1 MKTMNFFVLGLV
13 LSFSAQAAN
22 EPFKLLKCPAVPQ
35 AYTQMLTELSVLK
48 TAIKRDAACAPV
60 QSEVKSLESLLG
72 DRRTTVVELI
82 KKNKT
87 EPLQE
92 RELDEV
98 RLYVEDVT
106 KKVFATA
113 ELLDRNKN
121 CFSEDNQALGLS
133 DLASITLDATA
144 LAKTVAGPWSAPI
157 AIGGQALAGIMQ
169 GLDKVVKSRRGY
181 DFNKLEQRQ
190 SYVQSLCT
198 YYNYRSDIEN
208 LLFPDQRVAQLRSLD
223 YALKTGLNGMVQS
236 CPECRQISELSK
248 APAQQTPANTGTING
263 LATSADA
270 AYKLPLGSITVKTI
284 SSMSWVRGELNRIA
298 EEMEGDVSIG
308 RDLVSEIKSDI
319 DQFLFDKEA
328 PRFIRFQNKK
338 ATDLFHDFRSYVV
351 SEAGSLIMAAGD
363 TIALP
368 MGSLYDMNELDII
381 NQVRSLKGPLTATK
395 QTNLVSRITEFERR
409 TADLLARTRLAMD
422 VQVTYCQFFQ
432 RAGLYNSGIQ
442 YACEGGSSV
451 NLVEALK
458 KLEQKPTTVELGLV
472 GEEEQAEVVADW
484 AEGLTSLMNKLSGDS
499 RLLEKK

>member
-1 MKTMNFFVLGLV
+1 MKTMNFLALGL
-13 LSFSAQAAN
+13 LISFSAQAAK

-48 TAIKRDAACAPV
+48 TAIKRDAACSPV

-72 DRRTTVVELI
+72 ERRTNVVNLI
-82 KKNKT
+82 KKSKT

-92 RELDEV
+92 RELLEV
-98 RLYVEDVT
+98 RTYVEDVT
-106 KKVFATA
+106 KKVFSTA

-157 AIGGQALAGIMQ
+157 ALGGQAIAGIMQ

-181 DFNKLEQRQ
+181 DFNRLEQRQ

-198 YYNYRSDIEN
+198 YYNYREDIEN
-208 LLFPDQRVAQLRSLD
+208 ILFPDQRVAQLRSLD

-236 CPECRQISELSK
+236 CPECRQISELSN
-248 APAQQTPANTGTING
+248 APSQAPGSAGTING
-263 LATSADA
+263 LATSADS

-284 SSMSWVRGELNRIA
+284 SSMGWVRGELNRIA

-308 RDLVSEIKSDI
+308 RDLVSEIKADI

-338 ATDLFHDFRSYVV
+338 AADLFQEFRGYTV
-351 SEAGSLIMAAGD
+351 SEAGSLLAAANS
-363 TIALP
+363 TNLP
-368 MGSLYDMNELDII
+368 LFRLYEMNELDII
-381 NQVRSLKGPLTATK
+381 NQVKALKGPLTAAK
-395 QTNLVSRITEFERR
+395 QTSVLSRIAEFERR
-409 TADLLARTRLAMD
+409 TSDLLARTRLAME

-432 RAGLYNSGIQ
+432 RAGLYNAGIQ

-451 NLVEALK
+451 NLAETLK
-458 KLEQKPTTVELGLV
+458 RLKPKPTTVEMGLI
-472 GEEEQAEVVADW
+472 GEEEPVSVVADW
-484 AEGLTSLMNKLSGDS
+484 ADGLTSMMNDLSS
-499 RLLEKK
+499 NPKLLERK

>member
-1 MKTMNFFVLGLV
+1 MI
-13 LSFSAQAAN
+13 
-22 EPFKLLKCPAVPQ
+22 
-35 AYTQMLTELSVLK
+35 TELSVLK

-60 QSEVKSLESLLG
+60 QSEVKCLENLLG
-72 DRRTTVVELI
+72 ARRTTVVELI

-92 RELDEV
+92 RELEEV
-98 RLYVEDVT
+98 RTYVEDVT

-181 DFNKLEQRQ
+181 DFDKLEQRQ

-198 YYNYRSDIEN
+198 YYNYRQDIEN
-208 LLFPDQRVAQLRSLD
+208 ILFPDQRVAKLRSLD
-223 YALKTGLNGMVQS
+223 YALKTGLNGMVQN
-236 CPECRQISELSK
+236 CPECRQISELSNK
-248 APAQQTPANTGTING
+248 GNTGTING
-263 LATSADA
+263 LASSADSI
-270 AYKLPLGSITVKTI
+270 YKLPLGSITVKTI
-284 SSMSWVRGELNRIA
+284 SSLGWVRGELNRIA

-308 RDLVSEIKSDI
+308 RDLVSEIKADI

-338 ATDLFHDFRSYVV
+338 AAGLFHEFRSYTI
-351 SEAGSLIMAAGD
+351 SEAQSLLISAGD
-363 TIALP
+363 TLSRP
-368 MGSLYDMNELDII
+368 MNSLYDMNELDII
-381 NQVRSLKGPLTATK
+381 NQVKALKGPLAATK
-395 QTNLVSRITEFERR
+395 QAGLLGRIDEFERR
-409 TADLLARTRLAMD
+409 TSDLLARTRLAME

-432 RAGLYNSGIQ
+432 RAGLYNAGIQ

-451 NLVEALK
+451 DLAATLK
-458 KLEQKPTTVELGLV
+458 NLEQKPASVEMGLMA
-472 GEEEQAEVVADW
+472 EEEEVEVTADW
-484 AEGLTSLMNKLSGDS
+484 ADGLTNLMNDLANNA
-499 RLLEKK
+499 RLLERK

>member
-1 MKTMNFFVLGLV
+1 MKTMNFLVFGLIA
-13 LSFSAQAAN
+13 SFSAQAAN

-35 AYTQMLTELSVLK
+35 AYTQMITELSVLK
-48 TAIKRDAACAPV
+48 TAIKRDAACSPV

-72 DRRTTVVELI
+72 ARRTTVVELI

-98 RLYVEDVT
+98 RTYVEDVT

-181 DFNKLEQRQ
+181 DFTKLEQRQ

-198 YYNYRSDIEN
+198 YYNYRQDIEN

-223 YALKTGLNGMVQS
+223 FALKTGLNGMVQS

-248 APAQQTPANTGTING
+248 APNQVPGNAGTING
-263 LATSADA
+263 LASSADA

-284 SSMSWVRGELNRIA
+284 SSMGWVRGELNRIA

-308 RDLVSEIKSDI
+308 RDLVSEIKADI

-338 ATDLFHDFRSYVV
+338 AADLFHDFRSYVV
-351 SEAGSLIMAAGD
+351 SEAGSLIYAAGD
-363 TIALP
+363 TISLP
-368 MGSLYDMNELDII
+368 VNSVYNMNELEII
-381 NQVRSLKGPLTATK
+381 NQVKSLKGPLAATK
-395 QTNLVSRITEFERR
+395 QTNLLSRIAEFERR
-409 TADLLARTRLAMD
+409 TSDLLARTRLAME
-422 VQVTYCQFFQ
+422 VQATYCQFFQ

-458 KLEQKPTTVELGLV
+458 RLEQKPASVEMGLV
-472 GEEEQAEVVADW
+472 GEEEQVDVVADW
-484 AEGLTSLMNKLSGDS
+484 ATGLTDMMNKLSGNPK
-499 RLLEKK
+499 LLEKK